1 MPSFEKET
9 IVFIL
14 VYTWIMISKSE
25 CDKCDIVWVNR
36 HPNIFAYQKLHGGK
50 RVWMNVQLY
59 IYQNSY
65 LNAFEYI
72 DNQLDLQMNI
82 LNYDI
87 FKWIFIWL

>member
-1 MPSFEKET
+1 
-9 IVFIL
+9 
-14 VYTWIMISKSE
+14 MIFKSE
-25 CDKCDIVWVNR
+25 SDKCEIFWVNQY
-36 HPNIFAYQKLHGGK
+36 PNILLYQKLHGGK
-50 RVWMNVQLY
+50 MVWMNVQLY

-72 DNQLDLQMNI
+72 NNQLDLQMNI